1 MEIDEKVLYY
11 NGTPEEYS
19 EIKLALSRA
28 GIQTPILPAD
38 PSARFH
44 SSNAQSPK
52 LESLGRLAGGVAHD
66 FNNILSTIHLCAEY
80 LYNRLSEPLLKEN
93 ADVILKATEKGT
105 ALTKHLLAF
114 TRNQIPEPQE
124 VDINFQIED
133 LIKILQRLVSRNI
146 TLTTDFDH
154 RPCKVKIDP
163 VSLEQV
169 IINLVINARDAMPEG
184 GNIHIQTSNTE
195 VLTST
200 DRLNTLKAG
209 SYIAI
214 VVNDTGSGID
224 EALQEKIFEPFF
236 STKGTNG
243 TGLGLSTV
251 FGIVKQNNGSV
262 KVKSS
267 IGTGSTFEVLLPA
280 LID

>member
-1 MEIDEKVLYY
+1 VLYY

-44 SSNAQSPK
+44 SATSHSPK

-80 LYNRLSEPLLKEN
+80 LNGKISDPGLKEN
-93 ADVILKATEKGT
+93 ADIILRATEKGT

-114 TRNQIPEPQE
+114 TRNQVPEPQ
-124 VDINFQIED
+124 VIDINIQIEE
-133 LIKILQRLVSRNI
+133 LIKILQRLVSRNV
-146 TLTTDFDH
+146 TLTTQFDH
-154 RPCKVKIDP
+154 QPCKIKIDP
-163 VSLEQV
+163 VAFEQV
-169 IINLVINARDAMPEG
+169 IINLVVNARDAMPKG
-184 GNIHIQTSNTE
+184 GSIHIQTSKTE
-195 VLTST
+195 VLNSGQ
-200 DRLNTLKAG
+200 DSMALKTG
-209 SYIAI
+209 RYIAI
-214 VVNDTGSGID
+214 SVKDNGSGID
-224 EALQEKIFEPFF
+224 KAIQEKIFEPFF

-251 FGIVKQNNGSV
+251 FGIVNQNSGSV
-262 KVKSS
+262 NVKSGDGIGS
-267 IGTGSTFEVLLPA
+267 IFEILLPA
-280 LID
+280 FEN